1 MLRVLLYT
9 MFLSTVSVAIA
20 DDSAGEKSAALD
32 KKAGELVWA
41 KEVASDF
48 VSSVL
53 GQNLTSAE
61 MLMTDD
67 FKKTQ
72 KDPNQ
77 WNQSPLYVLFSISTT
92 GAAEWKIDRETIAPD
107 QDEAVFRGPLKH
119 AGGESVLTVRVIKE
133 GQKAKWRVNFYNV
146 ATAKANEAGAKK

>member
-1 MLRVLLYT
+1 MFRILLCT
-9 MFLSTVSVAIA
+9 AFLSVVSVSIA
-20 DDSAGEKSAALD
+20 GEPPSEKSAALD
-32 KKAGELVWA
+32 KKADELVWA
-41 KEVASDF
+41 KDVASDF

-72 KDPNQ
+72 KDPTQ
-77 WNQSPLYVLFSISTT
+77 WIQSPLHVLFAIATM
-92 GAAEWKIDRETIAPD
+92 GAAEWTIERETIAPD

-119 AGGESVLTVRVIKE
+119 AGGESVLTVRVIKD
-133 GQKAKWRVNFYNV
+133 GPKAKWRVNFYNV
-146 ATAKANEAGAKK
+146 AAAKANDAPKK